1 MAYSKF
7 DVIVSTPMRIVALL
21 RASAI
26 DLRHVETIV
35 LDEADKLF
43 EMDSHLAPRGP
54 DEEEENQADEQEES
68 QEVNSRS
75 SFLSQV
81 DEIIAACSQGV
92 VSSNSSD
99 SKKTSQEEE
108 GAPSGKQ
115 LQRALFSATIG
126 PFVQELA
133 DSFLQ
138 NPIRVLIGQENSGAP
153 SIHQRLIF
161 AGREDGKIIALRNLI
176 QEGKLTPPAL
186 LFTQSI
192 ERSKELYRELAFDGI
207 NVEVMHSDRT
217 ASQREMIINRFRVGD
232 IWILICTDLMARGI
246 DFKAVKMIINYDLPQ
261 SAVSYIHRIGRT
273 GRGGREGEAITFF
286 TEDDIPNMR
295 SIVNVMKLSGSEV
308 PSWLLAVKQVCPLSS
323 AALPWSHFPSSYL
336 LPLPSLLCR

>member
-1 MAYSKF
+1 
-7 DVIVSTPMRIVALL
+7 MRIVALL

-26 DLRHVETIV
+26 DLRHVETII

-43 EMDSHLAPRGP
+43 ELDSHLAPREP
-54 DEEEENQADEQEES
+54 DEDEEGEEQS
-68 QEVNSRS
+68 QEINSRS

-81 DEIIAACSQGV
+81 DEIIDACSQGAV
-92 VSSNSSD
+92 R
-99 SKKTSQEEE
+99 SKKIRGEDQDAEE
-108 GAPSGKQ
+108 GSSGKQ

-192 ERSKELYRELAFDGI
+192 ERSKELFRELAFDGV

-217 ASQREMIINRFRVGD
+217 ATQRENIINRFRVGE

-286 TEDDIPNMR
+286 TEEDIPNMR

-308 PSWLLAVKQVCPLSS
+308 PSWLLSVKQVPTL
-323 AALPWSHFPSSYL
+323 FFTRL
-336 LPLPSLLCR
+336 LP